1 MHDELVRAAVA
12 VPVASLLGLPLA
24 RVPRLW
30 RILVAGALVILALAD
45 HLGSWQAWVAMLAA
59 VVASAFMPP
68 PPVVGADGKSTP
80 WVWAAARAVALT
92 AGATGVAAFIID
104 TTATTAALESLGSR
118 QSLVIVIAGGLIA
131 LFVGGEVIARVMHPF
146 ALKLGSSPA
155 GMENAGLVIGWL
167 ERALLYSLVLAGA
180 PDAAALIIAG
190 KSIARFPS
198 FKEEA
203 FAEYYLIGSLMSL
216 TVAAGAAIAARAALG
231 LSLLPS
237 VGG

>member
-12 VPVASLLGLPLA
+12 VPIASLIGLPLA
-24 RVPRLW
+24 STHRGW
-30 RILVAGALVILALAD
+30 RALAAGLLVVLALAD
-45 HLGSWQAWVAMLAA
+45 HLGLWQTWVAIVVAA
-59 VVASAFMPP
+59 GASAFMPSSSNAP
-68 PPVVGADGKSTP
+68 
-80 WVWAAARAVALT
+80 AVAQAVLLATVAT
-92 AGATGVAAFIID
+92 AVAVIVIDSAATGD
-104 TTATTAALESLGSR
+104 ALESLGDRRSV
-118 QSLVIVIAGGLIA
+118 VIVIAGGLAA

-146 ALKLGSSPA
+146 ALKLSSPPA
-155 GMENAGLVIGWL
+155 GMENAGLFIGWL
-167 ERALLYSLVLAGA
+167 ERVLLYVLVLAGA

-216 TVAAGAAIAARAALG
+216 AIAAGAAIAVRAALG

-237 VGG
+237 TGG